1 MQEFTEHVFTTS
13 VFNRPLVLKDK
24 DAILT
29 IIVRIILM
37 DPGTYDMIPEAGVGL
52 VKRYRY
58 LNSDNI
64 PQLENDIRDQIDR
77 FLPYFRNVSCRLTLT
92 NDKILYIELDLDDDT
107 FRFKSNV
114 NNNNE
119 FSLEVLFS

>member
-37 DPGTYDMIPEAGVGL
+37 DPGTYDMIP
-52 VKRYRY
+52 
-58 LNSDNI
+58 
-64 PQLENDIRDQIDR
+64 
-77 FLPYFRNVSCRLTLT
+77 
-92 NDKILYIELDLDDDT
+92 
-107 FRFKSNV
+107 
-114 NNNNE
+114 
-119 FSLEVLFS
+119 

>member
-13 VFNRPLVLKDK
+13 VFNKPLVLKDK

-37 DPGTYDMIPEAGVGL
+37 DPGTYSMIPEAGVGL

-58 LNSDNI
+58 LDSDNI
-64 PQLENDIRDQIDR
+64 PQLEQDIRDQIDR
-77 FLPYFRNVSCRLTLT
+77 FLPYFRNVDCKITL
-92 NDKILYIELDLDDDT
+92 NQDKILFIELDIDDDVYT
-107 FRFKSNV
+107 LKSTMNK
-114 NNNNE
+114 NNE
-119 FSLEVLFS
+119 FSLDRLF